1 MRGQKPPVIHEGET
15 KMSAIVKYLMIGT
28 ALVALSLGAACKGD
42 SAAKEQITSG
52 AESAGKAG
60 VEAGVSAGQDGGMKE
75 GAKEGGKAA
84 ATDVVN

>member
-1 MRGQKPPVIHEGET
+1 
-15 KMSAIVKYLMIGT
+15 MSAIVKYLMIGT
-28 ALVALSLGAACKGD
+28 ALVTLSLGAACKGD
-42 SAAKEQITSG
+42 SSAKQQMTSG

-60 VEAGVSAGQDGGMKE
+60 VSEGVSAGQEDGAKE

>member
-1 MRGQKPPVIHEGET
+1 
-15 KMSAIVKYLMIGT
+15 MSAIVKYLLIGT
-28 ALVALSLGAACKGD
+28 GVLALSLGAACKGD
-42 SAAKEQITSG
+42 SAAKQQVTSG

-60 VEAGVSAGQDGGMKE
+60 VSAGVSAGQEDGAKE

>member
-1 MRGQKPPVIHEGET
+1 
-15 KMSAIVKYLMIGT
+15 MSIIVKYLTVG
-28 ALVALSLGAACKGD
+28 AAVLALSLGAACKSD
-42 SAAKEQITSG
+42 SPAAQQVTSG

-60 VEAGVSAGQDGGMKE
+60 VEAGVPAGQEDGAKE